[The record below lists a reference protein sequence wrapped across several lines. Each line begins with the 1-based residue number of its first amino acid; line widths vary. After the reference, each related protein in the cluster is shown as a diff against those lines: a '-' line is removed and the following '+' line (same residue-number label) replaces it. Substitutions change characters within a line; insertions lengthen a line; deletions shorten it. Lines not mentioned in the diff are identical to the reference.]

1 MSEHLTPLSTAY
13 VSRETSDRI
22 SAICTERQSAVEQ
35 AAAPRMAQVSSLPK
49 AAYQTSAVF
58 LGAGYHVLRVAE
70 QSLFAVTPLP
80 LQQLKNGLQQVG
92 IPLGVTAV
100 AAQVP
105 GVDQLVNGAVHFG
118 SDLLGNGASAAA
130 TNGLNAIGQ
139 QIQSGLPNGLGIH
152 SVSGA
157 LGNAVSPVV
166 TNLAQKSG
174 QLLGGT
180 VTAAGIGKFVL
191 NGAQAVFSQVREK
204 GPMRTIED
212 AIVGAQS
219 VIAKTQAFLQ
229 SAQSKITNL
238 FQGERTM
245 SPSIAEQ
252 FNDPAQRDQLQ
263 GNAVGVGET
272 ADSLYARRVDSSIT
286 DVTMTQQTNPT
297 YQVVQ
302 GEYLLPSEDF
312 RLNPMNADTFLALYN
327 ATGDLKPGDV
337 MGQELK
343 VVSPA
348 KVSMDS
354 DGNYSLVEK
363 GQVATAE
370 LYQEQAAQASR
381 SNPVSM
387 PEPVLSSEPE
397 VFTSLETE
405 LIPEQTPAPE
415 PTRMRTYQ
423 DLTSEELQELSF
435 DTNGSGPE
443 PKDDGIQY
451 TTPVAEAAEESS
463 VTPEPEAASPAT
475 PVAEAK
481 GTAPAPIQRENEDF
495 ALSLQNML
503 SQRGVDTQRF
513 QVDVN
518 GQTAFK
524 MENAV
529 VTQNNL
535 DAKAVEAIKTA
546 LNDPANLQGE
556 VKISQG
562 GKVLLHVKD
571 GQVINDPL
579 GLTKP
584 AVKAEVNSPSQMLY
598 SEASKDV
605 QGAGLQRTQAIAA
618 NAFESGATKPQVMDM
633 IKSHDPEFTNQVKEC
648 GTEQAAMIA
657 IGAAV
662 QAAQTQAAVAQQ
674 PQPAQTQAKEP
685 AMQR

>member
-1 MSEHLTPLSTAY
+1 M
-13 VSRETSDRI
+13 
-22 SAICTERQSAVEQ
+22 EQ
-35 AAAPRMAQVSSLPK
+35 AAAPRMAQVSSIPK

-58 LGAGYHVLRVAE
+58 LGAGYNVLRVAE

-118 SDLLGNGASAAA
+118 SDVLGNGASAAA
-130 TNGLNAIGQ
+130 TNALSSIGQ

-157 LGNAVSPVV
+157 LGHAVSPVV

-229 SAQSKITNL
+229 SAQSKLTNL
-238 FQGERTM
+238 FQGEKTM

-252 FNDPAQRDQLQ
+252 FNDPAQRPQLQ

-272 ADSLYARRVDSSIT
+272 ADSIYARRVDSSIT

-348 KVSMDS
+348 KVTMGS
-354 DGNYSLVEK
+354 DGHYSLVEK

-370 LYQEQAAQASR
+370 LYQEQAAQVSR
-381 SNPVSM
+381 GNSVSM

-397 VFTSLETE
+397 IVPSLEPE
-405 LIPEQTPAPE
+405 LISEQTPAPE

-423 DLTSEELQELSF
+423 DLTAEELQELSF
-435 DTNGSGPE
+435 DTNGSEPE
-443 PKDDGIQY
+443 PEDDGIQY
-451 TTPVAEAAEESS
+451 TTPVSEAAEESG
-463 VTPEPEAASPAT
+463 VTPELEAAPAM

-481 GTAPAPIQRENEDF
+481 GSAPAPIQRENEDF

-605 QGAGLQRTQAIAA
+605 QGVGLQRTQAIAA
-618 NAFESGATKPQVMDM
+618 NAFESGATKPQVMEM
-633 IKSHDPEFTNQVKEC
+633 IKSHDPEFKNQVKEC
-648 GTEQAAMIA
+648 GTEQAAMMA